1 VTNERQ
7 LQKTHNSLYTN
18 VGCAMKNERP
28 TTNNYATCNT
38 IVFNNTIRKLMTEA
52 PKYDLD
58 RFRVRQK

>member
-1 VTNERQ
+1 
-7 LQKTHNSLYTN
+7 
-18 VGCAMKNERP
+18 MKNERP